1 MVVQIFNT
9 SFNIHKWCRVSYIR
23 PQSTLALHYMFWLEI
38 VNLRKGAYFSRL
50 SRWHFVLLI
59 SYNFRNT
66 VHCVRTN
73 TSFIMWSPLS
83 VQLPRGL
90 VQLPRM
96 CVNLNSADF
105 QILAVFLAGYI
116 LHLFCFIF
124 SWFVHFY
131 YAFFFVCL
139 YF

>member
-1 MVVQIFNT
+1 M
-9 SFNIHKWCRVSYIR
+9 
-23 PQSTLALHYMFWLEI
+23 A
-38 VNLRKGAYFSRL
+38 L

-83 VQLPRGL
+83 VQLHRGL

-105 QILAVFLAGYI
+105 QILEVFLAGYI
-116 LHLFCFIF
+116 LHLCCFIF
-124 SWFVHFY
+124 SWFCIFIMR
-131 YAFFFVCL
+131 FFCLFIFLIVYFFIIVDFAIICCCCCSCVVGFPCKINIALFV
-139 YF
+139 